1 MFCRL
6 SKERREALLLHEE
19 REKLVRHIEDLQC
32 LETQTM
38 VNDELLCLANG
49 HFNSHYPLKRVQ
61 AIETTKK

>member
-1 MFCRL
+1 M
-6 SKERREALLLHEE
+6 
-19 REKLVRHIEDLQC
+19 VRHIEDLQC